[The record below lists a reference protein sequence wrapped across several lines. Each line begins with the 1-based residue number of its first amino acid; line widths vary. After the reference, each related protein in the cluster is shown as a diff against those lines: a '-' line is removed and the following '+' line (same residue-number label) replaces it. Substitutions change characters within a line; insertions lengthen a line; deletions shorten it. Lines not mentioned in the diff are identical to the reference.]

1 MASDEE
7 QSQQR
12 ARYEFKRI
20 LEDLEDVRGRGT
32 ELVSLYL
39 TPDKN
44 IRDARQQISSEIG
57 EAQNIKSKSTRKNV
71 IAALE
76 TIEGALKNYK
86 QTPENGLVFLVGHKS
101 AKGDTTEMVK
111 HVFEPPQPVPVNLY
125 RCDNTFHLDPLEGMV
140 EDADAYGLVVIDR
153 SEASIGVLR
162 GEHVETLRHTQSMV
176 PSKHTAGGQS
186 QQRFERLIE
195 EAAQEFYKQVAEQVN
210 ELLWKRRDK
219 EIQGLLVGGP
229 GRTKDEWLK
238 TDNLHHE
245 LDKKLVDTFDTGYA
259 DEYGLSEL
267 VDQAHDTLEQRGLTR
282 EKDLMDRFLAEV
294 RQEGGKF
301 SYGEDQVRQRLQM
314 GAVETLLLSESLRRV
329 RADLECPD
337 CEHELERTTDEPDAF
352 RHDPPTCPECG
363 NAQLEI
369 VHETDVVDELTE
381 LAGQRGTDV
390 EIISEQSEQGQML
403 MNAFG
408 GVAAILR
415 FRVS

>member
-7 QSQQR
+7 QSEQR

-20 LEDLEDVRGRGT
+20 LEDLEGVRGRGT
-32 ELVSLYL
+32 ELVSLYV

-44 IRDARQQISSEIG
+44 LNDVRNQISSEIG

-71 IAALE
+71 TSALE
-76 TIEGALKNYK
+76 VIEGALKNYK
-86 QTPENGLVFLVGHKS
+86 QTPEDGLVFLVGHKS
-101 AKGDTTEMVK
+101 AKGDTTEMVR
-111 HVFEPPQPVPVNLY
+111 HVLEPPQPVPVNLY
-125 RCDNTFHLDPLEGMV
+125 RCDNTFHLDPLVGMI

-195 EAAQEFYKQVAEQVN
+195 EAAQTYFRDVAEQVN
-210 ELLWKRRDK
+210 ELLWTRRDK

-229 GRTKDEWLK
+229 GHTKDEWLK
-238 TDNLHHE
+238 TGELHHE
-245 LDKKLVDTFDTGYA
+245 LEKKLVDTFDTGYA

-282 EKDLMDRFLAEV
+282 EKDLVDEFLAEV

-301 SYGEDQVRQRLQM
+301 SYGEDQVRKRLRM
-314 GAVETLLLSESLRRV
+314 GAVETLLLSESLRRI
-329 RADLECPD
+329 RADLVCPE
-337 CEHELERTTDEPDAF
+337 CEHRFQRTTDEPDQF
-352 RHDPPTCPECG
+352 RPSPAACPECG
-363 NAQLEI
+363 EEAEI
-369 VHETDVVDELTE
+369 EAETDVVAELTE
-381 LAGQRGTDV
+381 LADQRGTDV
-390 EIISEQSEQGQML
+390 ELISEQSEQGQML
-403 MNAFG
+403 VNAFG

-415 FRVS
+415 FRIS